1 MPDLKS
7 VSQSKIKKDV
17 TGVIT
22 QLLKDHKKMKALMK
36 KIKSPRTSDKE
47 CEKTYKVLLLILHP
61 HVKSEEKSL
70 LNVLKDHPRF
80 DDMAQEGYEEHRL
93 HETVLKQIDRTK
105 DLEKKCVRIKIYCEM
120 LEHHLEEEEEDLF
133 PTFKEY
139 SARSTRK
146 KMGTVFRKEREKH
159 KSKREEQVYRETV

>member
-1 MPDLKS
+1 
-7 VSQSKIKKDV
+7 
-17 TGVIT
+17 
-22 QLLKDHKKMKALMK
+22 
-36 KIKSPRTSDKE
+36 
-47 CEKTYKVLLLILHP
+47 
-61 HVKSEEKSL
+61 
-70 LNVLKDHPRF
+70 
-80 DDMAQEGYEEHRL
+80 
-93 HETVLKQIDRTK
+93 
-105 DLEKKCVRIKIYCEM
+105 M